1 MSKKPKQNARPK
13 RKNHRKSVVLFVTLA
28 VVLVAPTVVLARA
41 SASTDERV
49 ARWFLSGVDIHKV
62 AAETK
67 KEQQYGLAALGLGA
81 ASLLAL
87 FTAIIFEAKHIKQVR
102 GVQQEVE
109 PAPISSDRD
118 A

>member
-1 MSKKPKQNARPK
+1 MSKKPKQDTKPK
-13 RKNHRKSVVLFVTLA
+13 RKNHRKSVVLFVALA
-28 VVLVAPTVVLARA
+28 IVLVAPTVALARA
-41 SASTDERV
+41 SATTDERV

-102 GVQQEVE
+102 SVQQEAE
-109 PAPISSDRD
+109 TTSSDRD